1 MRKREVSIED
11 CKKKADILR
20 SLHHGP
26 RMLLLPNAWDVTS
39 AKMVE
44 QLGFPAIATT
54 SAGIANSLGYPD
66 GEMISCDEMLAIVGR
81 IARAVLVPVSADMEA
96 GYARTSDKMYETA
109 AAIIQSGAVGL
120 NLEDGEGGEKRLA
133 EMDLQV
139 KKIEAIKKASADL
152 GVPLVIN
159 ARTDAYWLKT
169 AAESNRMAQ
178 TITRAQAY
186 REAGA
191 DCIFVPGMHTA
202 DEIRELLSASPG
214 PLNILAGPG
223 SLPVKELEG
232 LGVRRLSIGSGAF
245 RAALGM
251 MRRVATEL
259 RDGGTYAALTEYGV
273 PFEEVKILLKS

>member
-20 SLHHGP
+20 SLHHGS

-191 DCIFVPGMHTA
+191 DCIFVLGMHRA
-202 DEIRELLSASPG
+202 DE
-214 PLNILAGPG
+214 
-223 SLPVKELEG
+223 
-232 LGVRRLSIGSGAF
+232 
-245 RAALGM
+245 
-251 MRRVATEL
+251 
-259 RDGGTYAALTEYGV
+259 
-273 PFEEVKILLKS
+273 